1 MDNVLLF
8 EKESFEILMEDLKGE
23 FKIDKAVKLN
33 LKDYGE
39 KKSIAIL
46 KIIKDN
52 KSALV
57 ISDHLNY

>member
-1 MDNVLLF
+1 MF